1 MTSTRPSRADT
12 FSDALVAGHY
22 SLDEYTVV
30 WAHGEIDV
38 ATAPALM
45 HELAVAL
52 RAQQCRVIVDLTQ
65 VTFMDAS
72 GLDALA
78 IARRRA
84 DVRDGEVRLVGACGI
99 VRKVL
104 HITGL
109 EQIFPIH
116 STIEESI
123 GRRCVARHNGTVVQ
137 FPVQAASRG

>member
-104 HITGL
+104 RITGL
-109 EQIFPIH
+109 MQIFPVDA
-116 STIEESI
+116 TLEESI
-123 GRRCVARHNGTVVQ
+123 GRRPAVQLNRTVVQ
-137 FPVQAASRG
+137 LPARSSSLG